1 MARSGSFGVN
11 FRKVY
16 GKDIANLDPAIVEH
30 RLGDIGSD
38 IDGEWMFV
46 RAGAAIT
53 QYSFVLISNTF
64 VATETS
70 GASTIVQHVGVAQVA
85 AALNEYLWVW
95 IGGPA
100 GGGVGKGVRGRIAAS
115 YVANTPLLTTAT
127 AGVADDAGS
136 TTIKNVF
143 ATAATVAA
151 ASVELASTGYLT
163 LN

>member
-11 FRKVY
+11 YKKSF
-16 GKDIANLDPAIVEH
+16 GTDPAVIEH
-30 RLGDIGSD
+30 KLGDIGSD

-46 RAGAAIT
+46 KASAAVA
-53 QYSFVLISNTF
+53 QYAFVLVTDTF
-64 VATETS
+64 TVAETS

-85 AALNEYLWVW
+85 LLTNEYAWVW

-100 GGGVGKGVRGRIAAS
+100 GGGVGKGIKGKIAAS
-115 YVANTPLLTTAT
+115 YVANTPLLTTAA

-136 TTIKNVF
+136 TTIKNVS
-143 ATAATVAA
+143 ATTLTTTA
-151 ASVELASTGYLT
+151 ASVELKSTGYLT

>member
-11 FRKVY
+11 YKKLF
-16 GKDIANLDPAIVEH
+16 GTDPAVIEH
-30 RLGDIGSD
+30 KLGDIGSD

-46 RAGAAIT
+46 KASAAVA
-53 QYSFVLISNTF
+53 QYAFVLVTDTF
-64 VATETS
+64 AVAETS

-85 AALNEYLWVW
+85 LLTNEYAWVW

-100 GGGVGKGVRGRIAAS
+100 GGGVGKGIKGKIAAS
-115 YVANTPLLTTAT
+115 YVANTPLLTTAA

-136 TTIKNVF
+136 TTIKNVS
-143 ATAATVAA
+143 ATTLTTGA
-151 ASVELASTGYLT
+151 ASVELKSTGYLT